1 MQHDDLYAFLAS
13 TGPGGGA
20 RTAKL
25 ATVRADGSPHVAPIW
40 VSFDGDDVLFT
51 THGDSLKG
59 KSLRRDPRVSLCFDD
74 ETPPFAFAVVNGT
87 VTISEDPSDLL
98 RWATEI
104 GGRYMGAPNADAYG
118 QRNGV
123 PGELL
128 VRVHP
133 TKVFGAT
140 GVAD

>member
-1 MQHDDLYAFLAS
+1 MQHKDLYTFLAS
-13 TGPGGGA
+13 TGPGGAA

-40 VSFDGDDVLFT
+40 VAFDGDDLLFT
-51 THGDSLKG
+51 THRDSLKG
-59 KSLRRDPRVSLCFDD
+59 KTLQRDSRVSLCFDD

-87 VTISEDPSDLL
+87 ATISEDPTELL
-98 RWATEI
+98 QWATEI
-104 GGRYMGAPNADAYG
+104 GGRYMGPAKADAYG
-118 QRNGV
+118 RRNGV
-123 PGELL
+123 AGELL